1 MKDGFRLYDT
11 HAHLGTAK
19 HSGRVH
25 DTDRLL
31 DAMDRAGVDRAV
43 LIPFPVVADLRREH
57 DLIGA
62 ATRAYPDRFSG
73 AACIDP
79 FLPEPDFRDE
89 LRRCVEV
96 LGLRALKL
104 QPQYQALNP
113 LSSRAEF
120 FFGMAAEFRVPVI
133 AHTGTGVPFSL
144 PSLFIVPAR
153 KFPDLTI
160 VLGHAGGSLFLL
172 ETIVAAGVCPN
183 ICIELSSLM
192 PHHVLEILQ
201 HVPASRLMAGADL
214 PESLE
219 TELHKILGLA
229 ISNEEKEA
237 ILWRTGRRVFDG
249 ESPNP

>member
-19 HSGRVH
+19 HSGRIH

-31 DAMDRAGVDRAV
+31 RAMDRTGVDRAM
-43 LIPFPVVADLRREH
+43 LIPFPVVEDMRREH
-57 DLIGA
+57 DLIAA
-62 ATRAYPDRFSG
+62 ATRAYPDRFNG

-79 FLPEPDFRDE
+79 FLPAPDFRAE
-89 LRRCVEV
+89 LQRCVEV

-104 QPQYQALNP
+104 QPQYQPLNP
-113 LSSRAEF
+113 LSARADT
-120 FFGMAAEFRVPVI
+120 FFGHAAEFRLPVI

-160 VLGHAGGSLFLL
+160 VLGHAGGSVYML
-172 ETIVAAGVCPN
+172 ESIVAATVCPN

-219 TELHKILGLA
+219 TELHKILNLDIPA
-229 ISNEEKEA
+229 ADIEA
-237 ILWRTGRRVFDG
+237 ILWTTGRRVFDG
-249 ESPNP
+249 EPANL

>member
-11 HAHLGTAK
+11 HAHLGAAK

-25 DTDRLL
+25 DTDLL
-31 DAMDRAGVDRAV
+31 LRAMDKAGVDRAL
-43 LIPFPVVADLRREH
+43 LIPFPVVEDMRREH

-62 ATRAYPDRFSG
+62 AIRTHGDRFTG

-79 FLPEPDFRDE
+79 FLSADEFRGE
-89 LRRCVEV
+89 LLRCVEV

-104 QPQYQALNP
+104 QPQYQPLNP
-113 LSSRAEF
+113 LSGRAES
-120 FFGMAAEFRVPVI
+120 FFGMAAEFRLPVV

-144 PSLFIVPAR
+144 PSLFIAPAR

-160 VLGHAGGSLFLL
+160 VLGHSGGSVYML
-172 ETIVAAGVCPN
+172 ESIVAASVCPN
-183 ICIELSSLM
+183 IVIELSSLM

-201 HVPASRLMAGADL
+201 HIPASRLMAGADL

-219 TELHKILGLA
+219 TELYKILSLDIGRDA
-229 ISNEEKEA
+229 KED
-237 ILWRTGRRVFDG
+237 ILWNTGRRVFDG
-249 ESPNP
+249 GKSNP

>member
-31 DAMDRAGVDRAV
+31 RAMDQNGVDRAM
-43 LIPFPVVADLRREH
+43 LIPFPVVEDMRREH

-62 ATRAYPDRFSG
+62 AVRSYPDRFSG

-79 FLPEPDFRDE
+79 FLPESDFRGE
-89 LRRCVEV
+89 LTRCCEV
-96 LGLRALKL
+96 LAMRALKL
-104 QPQYQALNP
+104 QPQYQPLNP
-113 LSSRAEF
+113 LSARAET
-120 FFGMAAEFRVPVI
+120 FFGSAAEFRLPVI

-144 PSLFIVPAR
+144 PSLFIAPAR
-153 KFPDLTI
+153 KFPELTI
-160 VLGHAGGSLFLL
+160 VLGHAGGSVYML
-172 ETIVAAGVCPN
+172 ETIVAAAVCPN

-201 HVPASRLMAGADL
+201 HVPAGRLMAGADL
-214 PESLE
+214 PESLQ
-219 TELHKILGLA
+219 TELHKILTLEIPA
-229 ISNEEKEA
+229 EDKRA
-237 ILWRTGRRVFDG
+237 ILWQTGRRVFDA
-249 ESPNP
+249 EAANL